1 MNEVIQQLHDRK
13 SVRVF
18 TEQEIPA
25 QAVTQILQA
34 AAAAPTA
41 GNQQLYTILQI
52 TDPKLKEALSRSC
65 DNQPFIAQAKLVLV
79 FCADCL
85 KWYHAFLSAGCQPR
99 KPGVGDLLLA
109 VDDALIAEIATAIV
123 QQMDASIPANA
134 PWAVA
139 DVPAGYTVACEAGV
153 QVILRSGQAS
163 CDGTL
168 VDLSDGETLTSGNLT
183 ANHLYTADA
192 QGRTLTSQGCTLL
205 IAGSYTVR

>member
-1 MNEVIQQLHDRK
+1 MNKKWMIWMTCVMVAVLMVAGLGVIAAEYGSQSDPLITLSYIEEVLLPDTKEEVDEQIQ
-13 SVRVF
+13 
-18 TEQEIPA
+18 
-25 QAVTQILQA
+25 
-34 AAAAPTA
+34 
-41 GNQQLYTILQI
+41 
-52 TDPKLKEALSRSC
+52 EALK
-65 DNQPFIAQAKLVLV
+65 D
-79 FCADCL
+79 
-85 KWYHAFLSAGCQPR
+85 YE
-99 KPGVGDLLLA
+99 DLLGDQTKDVEKYIDKKLRSFA
-109 VDDALIAEIATAIV
+109 AGDVDDALIAEIATAIV

-134 PWAVA
+134 PWAVV

>member
-1 MNEVIQQLHDRK
+1 MNKKWMIWMTCVMVAVLMVAGLGVIAAEYGSQSDPLITLSYIEEVLLPDTKEEVDKQIQ
-13 SVRVF
+13 
-18 TEQEIPA
+18 
-25 QAVTQILQA
+25 
-34 AAAAPTA
+34 
-41 GNQQLYTILQI
+41 
-52 TDPKLKEALSRSC
+52 EALK
-65 DNQPFIAQAKLVLV
+65 D
-79 FCADCL
+79 
-85 KWYHAFLSAGCQPR
+85 YE
-99 KPGVGDLLLA
+99 DLLGDQTKDVEKYIDKKLRSFA
-109 VDDALIAEIATAIV
+109 AGDVDDALIAEIATAIV

-134 PWAVA
+134 PWAVV

-163 CDGTL
+163 CDGAL

>member
-1 MNEVIQQLHDRK
+1 MNKKWMIWMTCVMVAVLMVAGLGVIAAEYGSQSDPLITLSYIEEVLLPDTKEEVDEQIQ
-13 SVRVF
+13 
-18 TEQEIPA
+18 
-25 QAVTQILQA
+25 
-34 AAAAPTA
+34 
-41 GNQQLYTILQI
+41 
-52 TDPKLKEALSRSC
+52 EALK
-65 DNQPFIAQAKLVLV
+65 D
-79 FCADCL
+79 
-85 KWYHAFLSAGCQPR
+85 YE
-99 KPGVGDLLLA
+99 DLLGDQTKDVEKYIDKKLRSFA
-109 VDDALIAEIATAIV
+109 AGDVDDALIAEIATAIV

-134 PWAVA
+134 PWAVV

-163 CDGTL
+163 CDGAL